1 MGLDI
6 RVRRRS
12 FQSPCSHANAS
23 LRMEHHRHYCCINLR
38 PLGADVCPA
47 TQKENLVMEPD
58 EIDLD
63 DDLTADYDSSLDYQT
78 DEKAYPAST
87 KINANMHWAAALLFG
102 TWYSIILGSA
112 MSAGFKYLHPD
123 TPYAHGIIQSLAW
136 AIGSGVAI
144 AVASRLS
151 TSHRLAVGLSASL
164 LSASVWVALLFML
177 RDDLDVP
184 SGDSVFGYPI
194 SIGEYLVDLSVLI
207 LLIGFVASFMGAK
220 SRNDEDDIAPLLMM
234 PTGHWLWLWIALFGW
249 VSIFP
254 IMAYYIWLQIAVAIY
269 SIIHPS
275 LWFQAGSDLFFGF
288 LGIMALFAGVGIS
301 FKAVSDK
308 QSYGGIVWKRF
319 LAFLGAGV
327 ILATL
332 VSPILLN
339 IDISSMKDMPA
350 SLGNNHP
357 WWIL

>member
-23 LRMEHHRHYCCINLR
+23 LRLEHHRHYCCINLR

-47 TQKENLVMEPD
+47 TQKEYLVMEPD
-58 EIDLD
+58 ENNLD
-63 DDLTADYDSSLDYQT
+63 DDLTADPDSLADYQT
-78 DEKAYPAST
+78 DQNAHPVGA
-87 KINANMHWAAALLFG
+87 KITAHMHWAAALLLG

-123 TPYAHGIIQSLAW
+123 TPYAHGILQSLAW

-151 TSHRLAVGLSASL
+151 KSHRLAVGLCASL
-164 LSASVWVALLFML
+164 LSASVWVALLFIV
-177 RDDLDVP
+177 RDNLDVP
-184 SGDSVFGYPI
+184 SGDSVFGHPI
-194 SIGEYLVDLSVLI
+194 SIGEYLVGLSLLI
-207 LLIGFVASFMGAK
+207 LLIGFAASFVGAN
-220 SRNDEDDIAPLLMM
+220 SRNDEDDIAPLLIM

-254 IMAYYIWLQIAVAIY
+254 IMAYYTWLQIAVAVY

-275 LWFQAGSDLFFGF
+275 LWLQAGSDLFFGF
-288 LGIMALFAGVGIS
+288 LGIMALLAGVGYS

-319 LAFLGAGV
+319 LVFLGAGV

-339 IDISSMKDMPA
+339 IDISSMKEIPT
-350 SLGNNHP
+350 SLGNSHP

>member
-112 MSAGFKYLHPD
+112 MSAGFKYLLIRHTLTVSFNRLLGPSVRVSLSPLPAAYPRRID
-123 TPYAHGIIQSLAW
+123 SQSVCLPR
-136 AIGSGVAI
+136 SF
-144 AVASRLS
+144 L
-151 TSHRLAVGLSASL
+151 HR
-164 LSASVWVALLFML
+164 
-177 RDDLDVP
+177 
-184 SGDSVFGYPI
+184 FG
-194 SIGEYLVDLSVLI
+194 
-207 LLIGFVASFMGAK
+207 
-220 SRNDEDDIAPLLMM
+220 
-234 PTGHWLWLWIALFGW
+234 
-249 VSIFP
+249 
-254 IMAYYIWLQIAVAIY
+254 
-269 SIIHPS
+269 
-275 LWFQAGSDLFFGF
+275 
-288 LGIMALFAGVGIS
+288 
-301 FKAVSDK
+301 
-308 QSYGGIVWKRF
+308 
-319 LAFLGAGV
+319 
-327 ILATL
+327 
-332 VSPILLN
+332 
-339 IDISSMKDMPA
+339 
-350 SLGNNHP
+350 
-357 WWIL
+357 

>member
-123 TPYAHGIIQSLAW
+123 TPYGCRYRRCQPPIH
-136 AIGSGVAI
+136 
-144 AVASRLS
+144 VASTRS
-151 TSHRLAVGLSASL
+151 RSVCLAPFCIGLGSL
-164 LSASVWVALLFML
+164 VVH
-177 RDDLDVP
+177 
-184 SGDSVFGYPI
+184 
-194 SIGEYLVDLSVLI
+194 
-207 LLIGFVASFMGAK
+207 
-220 SRNDEDDIAPLLMM
+220 AP
-234 PTGHWLWLWIALFGW
+234 
-249 VSIFP
+249 
-254 IMAYYIWLQIAVAIY
+254 
-269 SIIHPS
+269 
-275 LWFQAGSDLFFGF
+275 
-288 LGIMALFAGVGIS
+288 
-301 FKAVSDK
+301 
-308 QSYGGIVWKRF
+308 R
-319 LAFLGAGV
+319 
-327 ILATL
+327 
-332 VSPILLN
+332 
-339 IDISSMKDMPA
+339 
-350 SLGNNHP
+350 
-357 WWIL
+357 